1 MSDATRAGQRR
12 GQVKFVQARATVPSL
27 VSRSYVTQRRENPM
41 EDLLRI
47 LVGGALTGGLIG
59 LAGALGRRRRERR
72 EGGGRDGR

>member
-1 MSDATRAGQRR
+1 M
-12 GQVKFVQARATVPSL
+12 
-27 VSRSYVTQRRENPM
+27 TQRRENPM

-72 EGGGRDGR
+72 ESGGRDGR